1 MRKIADMEEWAA
13 AVLLIAVSLLTL
25 LQVIMRYFFSLPLPW
40 VEEAARYLMIF
51 MIFIA
56 SAAALYRKEHLNIEI
71 LDFFL
76 SDKNLKVLS
85 IFHQI
90 IVTLF
95 TAVLAYVAYQF
106 VMMQIEIGQ
115 KSPALQLPMA
125 APMSAVFIG
134 AILMMISGIG
144 SIYMIFTAKKGG

>member
-1 MRKIADMEEWAA
+1 MKKIAEIEEWTA
-13 AVLLIAVSLLTL
+13 AVLLIAVSVLTL

-71 LDFFL
+71 LDLLL
-76 SDKNLKVLS
+76 SDKKIRILS
-85 IFHQI
+85 IFQQAA
-90 IVTLF
+90 VTAF
-95 TAVLAYVAYQF
+95 TIVLAYVAYEF
-106 VMMQIEIGQ
+106 VMTQIAIGQ

-125 APMSAVFIG
+125 GPMSAVLIG
-134 AILMMISGIG
+134 AVLMAISGIG
-144 SIYMIFTAKKGG
+144 SIFMIFTARKGG